1 MKRLSTVIIFAM
13 SVLLTNGQ
21 AADNMKYRRSS
32 LYQLMINHREQ
43 KFADDIKEVFLQ
55 MPVSEHFNDHNLSVR
70 VIDMSDKLDGASS
83 SKENEAV
90 TTWLNDNL
98 VASRLVAKWFDRDK
112 YTGKCDMDLVKSR
125 GLYNASA
132 FDKVLASRSV
142 RGLAILEDAGEDLIG
157 NTFVIVNDIRYIDKE
172 KTGKGIG
179 TGLRIFGAVA
189 SAVSAINGGGSDA
202 VNTYDSFE
210 SLAGMSETLKGFK
223 VKINTYLYRLD
234 WNDDVA
240 GLFYS
245 TQYGTTDNGKEK
257 EAFDKARGS
266 YKLTYVGKQESSG
279 STTSFMGV
287 KLDTPTAMVRKA
299 CQRAVDENVANLQ
312 HNYEEFRTK
321 APLLGIDPIRVAIG
335 LKEGMTE
342 NSTFEVLEAVEKE
355 DGTVKYRKVGV
366 IKPVKSLIWDNRY
379 MAEEEGA
386 PNANLGFTTFKKVS
400 GDDFYPG
407 MLVRETN

>member
-1 MKRLSTVIIFAM
+1 MKRLSTIIILAM

-112 YTGKCDMDLVKSR
+112 FTGKCDMDLVKSR

-172 KTGKGIG
+172 KTGKAIG
-179 TGLRIFGAVA
+179 TGIRIFGAVT
-189 SAVSAINGGGSDA
+189 SAINAVNGGGSDA

-210 SLAGMSETLKGFK
+210 SLASISETLKGFK

>member
-1 MKRLSTVIIFAM
+1 MKRLSTIIILAM
-13 SVLLTNGQ
+13 SVLLANGQ

-172 KTGKGIG
+172 KTGKAIG
-179 TGLRIFGAVA
+179 TGIRIFGAVT
-189 SAVSAINGGGSDA
+189 SAINAVNGGGSDA

-210 SLAGMSETLKGFK
+210 SLASISETLKGFK

>member
-1 MKRLSTVIIFAM
+1 MKRLSTIIILAM

-172 KTGKGIG
+172 KTGKAIG
-179 TGLRIFGAVA
+179 TGIRIFGAVT
-189 SAVSAINGGGSDA
+189 SAINAVNGGGSDA

-210 SLAGMSETLKGFK
+210 SLASISETLKGFK

>member
-1 MKRLSTVIIFAM
+1 M
-13 SVLLTNGQ
+13 SVLLANGQ

-112 YTGKCDMDLVKSR
+112 FTGKCDMDLVKSR

-172 KTGKGIG
+172 KTGKAIG
-179 TGLRIFGAVA
+179 TGIRIFGAVT
-189 SAVSAINGGGSDA
+189 SAINAVNGGGSDA

-210 SLAGMSETLKGFK
+210 SLASISETLKGFK